1 MVPAFELEEI
11 VRDARART
19 GVPGVAAGVWRRAW
33 TVRSVVADGVLELG
47 KDEPVRPETPFRI
60 ASISKPFTASLAL
73 SCLPADTQLRAWLSH
88 TSRPADGARRAAAGG
103 GAGALLVLERGLL
116 GGRGGE
122 RGGLRLRF
130 DAAMRE
136 RILEP
141 LGLAATGYEEPASP
155 ARGHVQD
162 GETGHRAVSV
172 DVYPVSR
179 RPSGGLWS
187 TVEDLLRFAAH
198 QLGGRGPLSAD
209 TRAAMRE
216 PQSHAL
222 GAGYGLGW
230 WVRDA
235 GGRAALDH
243 EGSVAGYQSLL
254 LLVPE
259 ERVALVVLTNSWRGS
274 GLVRHVVEQLGL
286 AAGPP
291 AARPGVRPRDASGLE
306 LTEYD
311 VAGRYAL
318 DDAQAPVEEAGDE
331 LFVQESET
339 DPVTGA
345 LLAGPRLHAQPIGGG
360 VYGYAGGGLM
370 SHRLDFPRAG
380 IGRIGWLAMPRE
392 TTEPAS

>member
-19 GVPGVAAGVWRRAW
+19 GVPGVAAALRVDGQ
-33 TVRSVVADGVLELG
+33 TVAVADGVLELG
-47 KDEPVRPETPFRI
+47 NDEPVRPETPFRI

-73 SCLPADTQLRAWLSH
+73 SCLPAGGQLRAWLSH
-88 TSRPADGARRAAAGG
+88 TAGLRCELAKPLPEAAQGLFSYSNAGYWAAGE
-103 GAGALLVLERGLL
+103 ASAEACELS
-116 GGRGGE
+116 
-122 RGGLRLRF
+122 F

-141 LGLAATGYEEPASP
+141 LGLAATGYDEPESP
-155 ARGHVQD
+155 ARGHVQT

-172 DVYPVSR
+172 DVYPAAR

-187 TVEDLLRFAAH
+187 TVEDLLRFATH
-198 QLGGRGPLSAD
+198 HLGARGPLSVE
-209 TRAAMRE
+209 TRALMRE
-216 PQSHAL
+216 PRSRAL

-235 GGRAALDH
+235 GGQVALDH

-259 ERVALVVLTNSWRGS
+259 ERVALAVLTNSWRGS

-291 AARPGVRPRDASGLE
+291 LSRPGVRPRDAAGRE
-306 LTEYD
+306 LAEHA

-318 DDAQAPVEEAGDE
+318 DDGRALVEEAGDD
-331 LFVQESET
+331 LFVTESET

-345 LLAGPRLHAQPIGGG
+345 PVDRPRLKAKPLGGG

-370 SHRLDFPRAG
+370 SHRVDFPRAG
-380 IGRIGWLAMPRE
+380 IGRIGWVALPQIE
-392 TTEPAS
+392 Q

>member
-19 GVPGVAAGVWRRAW
+19 GVPGVAAGILAEGRV
-33 TVRSVVADGVLELG
+33 VSVADGVLELG
-47 KDEPVRPETPFRI
+47 REEAVREDTPFRI

-73 SCLPADTQLRAWLSH
+73 TCLPVGHAQLRSWLSH
-88 TSRPADGARRAAAGG
+88 TAGLRAERAEPLPEAAQGLFSYSNAGYWAAGEASAAACGMP
-103 GAGALLVLERGLL
+103 
-116 GGRGGE
+116 
-122 RGGLRLRF
+122 F
-130 DAAMRE
+130 DQAMRE

-141 LGLAATGYEEPASP
+141 LRLGATGYSEPPAP

-172 DVYPVSR
+172 DVYPAAR
-179 RPSGGLWS
+179 WPSGGLWS
-187 TVEDLLRFAAH
+187 TVEDVLRFAAH
-198 QLGGRGPLSAD
+198 HLGGRGPLPEDA
-209 TRAAMRE
+209 RAAMRE
-216 PQSHAL
+216 PQSRAL

-230 WVRDA
+230 WIRDA

-243 EGSVAGYQSLL
+243 EGSVAGYQSIL

-259 ERVALVVLTNSWRGS
+259 EQVALVVLTNSWRGS
-274 GLVRHVVEQLGL
+274 GLVRRVVEQLGL

-291 AARPGVRPRDASGLE
+291 VSRPGVRPRDASGLE

-311 VAGRYAL
+311 VAGSYSL
-318 DDAQAPVEEAGDE
+318 DDAEARVEESGDE
-331 LFVQESET
+331 LFVQETEL
-339 DPVTGA
+339 DPVAGA
-345 LLAGPRLHAQPIGGG
+345 PIVGPRLRARPIGGG

-392 TTEPAS
+392 S

>member
-11 VRDARART
+11 VRDACART
-19 GVPGVAAGVWRRAW
+19 GQSRDAVPGVAAAVHVDGQ
-33 TVRSVVADGVLELG
+33 VVSCAAGVLELG
-47 KDEPVRPETPFRI
+47 KNDPVRPETPFRI

-73 SCLPADTQLRAWLSH
+73 SCLPADTKLRAWLGH
-88 TSRPADGARRAAAGG
+88 TAGLCAERSEPLPDEAQGLFSYSNAGYWAAGAAAAAACGT
-103 GAGALLVLERGLL
+103 A
-116 GGRGGE
+116 
-122 RGGLRLRF
+122 F

-136 RILEP
+136 RIIEP
-141 LGLAATGYEEPASP
+141 LGLAATGYEEPESP

-162 GETGHRAVSV
+162 GATGHRAVSV
-172 DVYPVSR
+172 DVYPAAR

-187 TVEDLLRFAAH
+187 TVEDLLRFGAH
-198 QLGGRGPLSAD
+198 HLGARGPLSVE

-216 PQSHAL
+216 PQSQAL

-235 GGRAALDH
+235 GGRTALDH

-259 ERVALVVLTNSWRGS
+259 ERLVLAVLTNSWRGS
-274 GLVRHVVEQLGL
+274 SVVRRIVELLGL

-291 AARPGVRPRDASGLE
+291 ASRPGVRPRDPSGRE
-306 LTEYD
+306 LAD
-311 VAGRYAL
+311 FPVAGRYAL
-318 DDAQAPVEEAGDE
+318 DDAHALVEETGFE

-345 LLAGPRLHAQPIGGG
+345 PLAGPRLRARPLGGG
-360 VYGYAGGGLM
+360 VYGYAGGVLM
-370 SHRLDFPRAG
+370 SHRLDFPRTG
-380 IGRIGWLAMPRE
+380 VGRIGWLALPR
-392 TTEPAS
+392 TES